1 LNLFDLC
8 FSLSDSIWI
17 EWYNVILMDYLDEIS
32 NDYTQNVLNT
42 RELVR
47 LNPNAVEIEEIANYI
62 DNK

>member
-1 LNLFDLC
+1 MNLFDLC

-17 EWYNVILMDYLDEIS
+17 EWNNVILMDYLDEIS

>member
-17 EWYNVILMDYLDEIS
+17 EWNNVILMDYLDEIS